1 MRPGKPECAGIK
13 GQPALAREAEETTN
27 RSMQRMRLVVR
38 GGRELQGKLEAEGA
52 KNAALPIFCATLLTD
67 EEVVLRNIPSL
78 QDVATIQKMLVAL
91 GKRVESLGPGVYRV
105 SPAGELRPEAPP
117 ELVRKMRASF
127 LVLGPLL
134 ARLGRARVAL
144 PGGCVLGPRPV
155 DLHLKG
161 LAQMGAEIKLAQGD
175 VEAQGRLHGGEIY
188 LDYPSVG
195 ATEQLLLAAALV
207 PERTVI
213 HNPAVEPEV
222 EDLARFL
229 RAMGA
234 KITWGREIEVHG
246 AERLHGADYRI
257 IPDRINAGTYIIGVA
272 LAGGEAEIGCQ
283 PAHLQA
289 LLGKLR
295 ECGVE
300 IEEHGQAILVR
311 SSGELLPLEVET
323 RPYPGFPTDL
333 QPQMTTLLSLA
344 RGESLVRET
353 VFPDRFAYVPELL
366 RMGAQIRVSDS
377 TAFIKGVTH
386 LEGAM
391 VQATDIRAGAALVL
405 AGLAAHGETVV
416 WDEGHLARGYSD
428 IVRDLRSLGAEIW
441 WED

>member
-1 MRPGKPECAGIK
+1 
-13 GQPALAREAEETTN
+13 
-27 RSMQRMRLVVR
+27 MQEVRLIVR
-38 GGRELQGKLEAEGA
+38 GGRQLRGRLEVEGA

-67 EEVVLRNIPSL
+67 DEVILRNIPAL
-78 QDVATIQKMLVAL
+78 QDVMTIQGMLTAL
-91 GKRVESLGPGVYRV
+91 GKRIEPLGPGTYRV
-105 SPAGELRPEAPP
+105 SPAGELKPEAPP

-134 ARLGRARVAL
+134 ARLGRARVSL

-161 LAQMGAEIKLAQGD
+161 LAQMGAKIKLVQGD
-175 VEAQGRLHGGEIY
+175 VEAQGRLHGAEIY

-195 ATEQLLLAAALV
+195 ATEQLLLAAAAI

-213 HNPAVEPEV
+213 HNPALEPEV

-229 RAMGA
+229 EAMGA
-234 KITWGREIEVHG
+234 EISWGREIEVHG
-246 AERLHGADYRI
+246 AERLHGADHRI

-300 IEEHGQAILVR
+300 IEEDDRAILVR
-311 SSGELLPLEVET
+311 SSGQLEPLEVET

-333 QPQMTTLLSLA
+333 QPQMTALLCLA

-353 VFPDRFAYVPELL
+353 VFPDRFSYVPELL
-366 RMGAQIRVSDS
+366 RMGAQIRVSNS
-377 TAFIKGVTH
+377 TAFIKGVAH
-386 LEGAM
+386 LEGAA

-405 AGLAAHGETVV
+405 AGLAAQGETVV

-428 IVRDLRSLGAEIW
+428 IVRDLRSLGAEIR
-441 WED
+441 WEE

>member
-1 MRPGKPECAGIK
+1 
-13 GQPALAREAEETTN
+13 
-27 RSMQRMRLVVR
+27 MRLVVH
-38 GGRELQGKLEAEGA
+38 GGKRLSGGLEVEGA

-67 EEVVLRNIPSL
+67 DEVVLRNIPPL
-78 QDVATIQKMLVAL
+78 QDVVTIQKMLTAL
-91 GKRVESLGPGVYRV
+91 GKRVEPLGPGTYRV
-105 SPAGELRPEAPP
+105 SSTDELLPEAPP

-134 ARLGRARVAL
+134 ARLGRAKVAL

-161 LAQMGAEIKLAQGD
+161 LAQMGAEIRLAQGD
-175 VEAQGRLHGGEIY
+175 VEVRGQLHGAEIY

-195 ATEQLLLAAALV
+195 ATEQLLLAAAAI

-229 RAMGA
+229 EAMGA
-234 KITWGREIEVHG
+234 EISWGREIEVRG
-246 AERLHGADYRI
+246 AKGLHGADYWI
-257 IPDRINAGTYIIGVA
+257 IPDRINAGTYIMAVA
-272 LAGGEAEIGCQ
+272 LAGGEAEIGCF
-283 PAHLQA
+283 PNHLQA

-300 IEEHGQAILVR
+300 LEERSQAVLVR
-311 SSGELLPLEVET
+311 SSGELLPLQVET

-333 QPQMTTLLSLA
+333 QPQMTAMLCLA
-344 RGESLVRET
+344 QGESLVRET

-366 RMGAQIRVSDS
+366 RLGAQIKVTDS
-377 TAFIKGVTH
+377 TAFIKGVAH
-386 LEGAM
+386 LEGAT

-405 AGLAAHGETVV
+405 AGLAAHGETVI

-428 IVRDLRSLGAEIW
+428 IVRDLRSLGAEIR